1 MLSALSQNA
10 RSTGNPLW
18 GLGGPHNA
26 TAYNQQPRSTSFF
39 SDKGGSGMSLS
50 EVAKLRSQP
59 SELAVG
65 LYSSNGHD
73 RYEAITEIFANQ

>member
-1 MLSALSQNA
+1 MLDPQETLFGDLVVHTMPLPTISSPFHFFLLRQRVLGISAC
-10 RSTGNPLW
+10 
-18 GLGGPHNA
+18 
-26 TAYNQQPRSTSFF
+26 
-39 SDKGGSGMSLS
+39 GSGMSLS